1 MNFPIDEIATTIEQV
16 ANSWDQWL
24 GYVIAAVAGFDKV
37 ALVAIKTISN
47 IRDAWKQEFP
57 KKEVGL

>member
-1 MNFPIDEIATTIEQV
+1 MNFPIDQVGVYIEQV
-16 ANSWDQWL
+16 VSNWDQWL

-37 ALVAIKTISN
+37 ALVVIKTISN
-47 IRDAWKQEFP
+47 IRDAWRQEFP